1 MTTLT
6 SLLNDYMSKEE
17 MLSLI
22 DSYNDYK
29 KFDKDQVLWTFF
41 NYMNQAIL
49 PLINIKLP
57 FPDICG
63 SGTVGC
69 VIAVETNGRFAFDD
83 FEKQTEIPI
92 YRVRKSKLCNAN
104 MPKKL
109 ALKVQ
114 ILDSKDK
121 YWEARILKEEF
132 IQNKLS
138 EYKTFEENIPKFY
151 FGCTANMPYKDDI
164 IRFRLTFMEL
174 IDTKIYKPLLSI
186 IKLNRGL
193 PDILYK
199 NIENLAHNLWRHKI
213 SHNDLSVNNILVS
226 EDNYNNIKLL
236 DFGLSCILNRG
247 LDHSNLVADYNK
259 YFENLDKSEQNGS
272 NVAKLN
278 ELFQY
283 VKK

>member
-83 FEKQTEIPI
+83 FEKQTKVPI
-92 YRVRKSKLCNAN
+92 YRIRKSKLCNAN

-164 IRFRLTFMEL
+164 IRFRLTFMEFV
-174 IDTKIYKPLLSI
+174 DTKIYSPLLSI
-186 IKLNRGL
+186 IKFYKEL
-193 PDILYK
+193 PDLLYK
-199 NIENLAHNLWRHKI
+199 KIESLVHNLWKHGI
-213 SHNDLSVNNILVS
+213 SHNDLSVNILGPP
-226 EDNYNNIKLL
+226 DC
-236 DFGLSCILNRG
+236 GTPCI
-247 LDHSNLVADYNK
+247 
-259 YFENLDKSEQNGS
+259 
-272 NVAKLN
+272 
-278 ELFQY
+278 
-283 VKK
+283 